1 MKRLFTLTLLL
12 LGISCAMMA
21 QSYTGSEPKSGET
34 YYLYNVGQNK
44 FLSADSDG
52 SLSLGGKPYLA
63 VTLSQPA
70 STGTSSSDAS
80 FFTLE
85 ANGEKIIAA
94 LYQKPVLG
102 ENKQGYYDQWL
113 FSAVSEKKNVYRIS
127 ARNREAGAGMHLF
140 WSSIFNQ
147 LTTYQY
153 IPAELFYNGQW
164 MLVSEDQISST
175 TITLD
180 ETATAAE
187 YSQQQQTDIANTATV
202 KLKRTFTLNSWNS
215 FCVPFNI
222 DNAQLTSQFGTDVTL
237 AEFTSLTSEYVNF
250 STKTEVEAGKPYLI
264 KPTKAASSDDGYYEF
279 TGVTELLET
288 PTAQSQSYTESGT
301 TYGVT
306 FTGSFSKT
314 TAPSRSFVLRQN
326 KVYHLTSDMDMKGFR
341 AYFTN
346 TQGTSS
352 SSASK
357 VTGWTLDDTTDG
369 ITTVED
375 MGTMKFDVYNTAGQ
389 KISLQATSIDDLPAG
404 VYIVNGKK
412 ITK

>member
-1 MKRLFTLTLLL
+1 M
-12 LGISCAMMA
+12 
-21 QSYTGSEPKSGET
+21 
-34 YYLYNVGQNK
+34 
-44 FLSADSDG
+44 
-52 SLSLGGKPYLA
+52 
-63 VTLSQPA
+63 
-70 STGTSSSDAS
+70 
-80 FFTLE
+80 
-85 ANGEKIIAA
+85 
-94 LYQKPVLG
+94 
-102 ENKQGYYDQWL
+102 
-113 FSAVSEKKNVYRIS
+113 S
-127 ARNREAGAGMHLF
+127 ARNRETGAGMHLA

-147 LTTYQY
+147 LTTYLL
-153 IPAELFYNGQW
+153 IPAELFNNGQW
-164 MLVSEDQISST
+164 MLVSEEQISST

-222 DNAQLTSQFGTDVTL
+222 DNAQLTSQFGSDVKL

-264 KPTKAASSDDGYYEF
+264 KPTKAAASSDGYYEF
-279 TGVTELLET
+279 TGVTELLEA

-306 FTGSFSKT
+306 FTGSFCKT

-326 KVYHLTSDMDMKGFR
+326 NVYHLTSDMDMKGFR

-375 MGTMKFDVYNTAGQ
+375 MGTMTFDVYNTAGQ
-389 KISLQATSIDDLPAG
+389 KISLHATSIDDLPAG